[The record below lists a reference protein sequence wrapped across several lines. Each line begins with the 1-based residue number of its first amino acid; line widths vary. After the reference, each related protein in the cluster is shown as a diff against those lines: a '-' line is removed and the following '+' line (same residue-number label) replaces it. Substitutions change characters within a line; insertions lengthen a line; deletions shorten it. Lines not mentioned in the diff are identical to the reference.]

1 MIMEEVKITTNSI
14 LAQVAERLNELS
26 KESLEEKYLQIENKV
41 FEFANFMEAQIS
53 FMHTSGNSQISM
65 ETIIRKALAIEK
77 AIVLPV
83 FSDTK
88 NLFHLCKITDYD
100 RDLVLNKNDVMEPD
114 TEKCKKVALEEIDI
128 AFIPG
133 LAFDDKG
140 GRIGFG
146 NNYYTR
152 LITRL
157 PETCRKVSL
166 AFEEQIV
173 DQIQMDSR
181 KHTVDIIITD
191 KRVIYKI

>member
-1 MIMEEVKITTNSI
+1 MEEVKNTKTSI
-14 LAQVAERLNELS
+14 LAQVAERLDAVTKQEQ
-26 KESLEEKYLQIENKV
+26 EAKYYQIENKV
-41 FEFANFMEAQIS
+41 FEFANFMESQVS
-53 FMHTSGNSQISM
+53 FMHTAGSVEIPM
-65 ETIIRKALAIEK
+65 ERIIRKALHIEK
-77 AIVLPV
+77 TIVLPV
-83 FSDTK
+83 FTDAK
-88 NLFHLCKITDYD
+88 NAFHLCKITDYD
-100 RDLVLNKNDVMEPD
+100 KDLLPNASDVLEPD
-114 TEKCKKVALEEIDI
+114 IEKCKKVSLDEIDI

-146 NNYYTR
+146 NNYYTK

>member
-1 MIMEEVKITTNSI
+1 V
-14 LAQVAERLNELS
+14 
-26 KESLEEKYLQIENKV
+26 SLE
-41 FEFANFMEAQIS
+41 
-53 FMHTSGNSQISM
+53 
-65 ETIIRKALAIEK
+65 
-77 AIVLPV
+77 
-83 FSDTK
+83 D
-88 NLFHLCKITDYD
+88 
-100 RDLVLNKNDVMEPD
+100 
-114 TEKCKKVALEEIDI
+114 IDI

-166 AFEEQIV
+166 AFDEQVV

>member
-1 MIMEEVKITTNSI
+1 MEEVKNTKTGI
-14 LAQVAERLNELS
+14 LAQVAERLDIFTKQER
-26 KESLEEKYLQIENKV
+26 EAKYLLIENKV
-41 FEFANFMEAQIS
+41 FEFANFMEAQVS
-53 FMHTSGNSQISM
+53 FMHTVGNTQIPM
-65 ETIIRKALAIEK
+65 EEIIRKSLHIEK
-77 AIVLPV
+77 TIVLPV
-83 FSDTK
+83 FTDTK
-88 NLFHLCKITDYD
+88 NAFHLCKVTDYD
-100 RDLVLNKNDVMEPD
+100 RDLLLNAGDVLEPNP
-114 TEKCKKVALEEIDI
+114 EKCKKVSLDDIDI

-152 LITRL
+152 LITKL
-157 PETCRKVSL
+157 PETCRKISL

>member
-1 MIMEEVKITTNSI
+1 MMEEVKNTTSSI
-14 LAQVAERLNELS
+14 LAQVAEKLDEFTQQ
-26 KESLEEKYLQIENKV
+26 EIEAKYHQIQKKV

-53 FMHTSGNSQISM
+53 FMYTSANDQIDM
-65 ETIIRKALAIEK
+65 EPIIRKALEFEK
-77 AIVLPV
+77 TIVLPV
-83 FSDTK
+83 FTDTK
-88 NLFHLCKITDYD
+88 NMFNVCKISDYD
-100 RDLVLNKNDVMEPD
+100 KDLVLNKNDIREPD
-114 TEKCKKVALEEIDI
+114 TDKCKKVSLEDIDI

-152 LITRL
+152 LITKL

-166 AFEEQIV
+166 AFEEQVV

>member
-1 MIMEEVKITTNSI
+1 M
-14 LAQVAERLNELS
+14 
-26 KESLEEKYLQIENKV
+26 Y
-41 FEFANFMEAQIS
+41 
-53 FMHTSGNSQISM
+53 TSGNDQIPM
-65 ETIIRKALAIEK
+65 EPIIRKALQIEK

-83 FSDTK
+83 FTDTK
-88 NLFHLCKITDYD
+88 NVFNLCKISDYD
-100 RDLVLNKNDVMEPD
+100 KDLGLNKNDILEPD
-114 TEKCKKVALEEIDI
+114 TEKCKKVLLDDIDI

-140 GRIGFG
+140 GRIGLG

-173 DQIQMDSR
+173 EQIQMDSR

-191 KRVIYKI
+191 KRIIYKI

>member
-1 MIMEEVKITTNSI
+1 MEEVKNTTSSI
-14 LAQVAERLNELS
+14 LAQVAEKLDELPQV
-26 KESLEEKYLQIENKV
+26 EIEDKYNQIQTRV

-53 FMHTSGNSQISM
+53 FMFTSGNDQIPM
-65 ETIIRKALAIEK
+65 EPIIRKALYIEK
-77 AIVLPV
+77 TIVLPV
-83 FSDTK
+83 FTDMK
-88 NLFHLCKITDYD
+88 NAFNICKITDYD
-100 RDLVLNKNDVMEPD
+100 KDLVLNKNDVREPD
-114 TEKCKKVALEEIDI
+114 TDKCKKVSLDDIDI

-166 AFEEQIV
+166 AFDEQIV

-191 KRVIYKI
+191 KRIIYKI

>member
-1 MIMEEVKITTNSI
+1 MMEEVKNTTSSI
-14 LAQVAERLNELS
+14 LAQVAEKLDEFTQQ
-26 KESLEEKYLQIENKV
+26 EIEAKYHQIQKKV
-41 FEFANFMEAQIS
+41 FEFANFMESEIS
-53 FMHTSGNSQISM
+53 FMYTSANDQIDM
-65 ETIIRKALAIEK
+65 EPIIRKALEFEK
-77 AIVLPV
+77 TIVLPV
-83 FSDTK
+83 FTDTK
-88 NLFHLCKITDYD
+88 NMFNVCKISDYD
-100 RDLVLNKNDVMEPD
+100 KDLVLNKNDIREPD
-114 TEKCKKVALEEIDI
+114 TDKCKKVSLEDIDI

-152 LITRL
+152 LITKL

-166 AFEEQIV
+166 AFEEQVV

>member
-1 MIMEEVKITTNSI
+1 MEPII
-14 LAQVAERLNELS
+14 RRA
-26 KESLEEKYLQIENKV
+26 LQIEK
-41 FEFANFMEAQIS
+41 S
-53 FMHTSGNSQISM
+53 
-65 ETIIRKALAIEK
+65 
-77 AIVLPV
+77 IVLPV
-83 FSDTK
+83 FTDMK
-88 NLFHLCKITDYD
+88 NALNICKISDFD
-100 RDLVLNKNDVMEPD
+100 KDLILNKNDVLEPD
-114 TEKCKKVALEEIDI
+114 TDKCKKVSLEDIDI

-166 AFEEQIV
+166 AFDEQIV

>member
-1 MIMEEVKITTNSI
+1 MEEVKNTTSSI
-14 LAQVAERLNELS
+14 LTQVAEKLNELTQ
-26 KESLEEKYLQIENKV
+26 EEIEDKYHQIQTRV

-53 FMHTSGNSQISM
+53 FMYTSGNDQIPM
-65 ETIIRKALAIEK
+65 EPIIRRALQIEK
-77 AIVLPV
+77 SIVLPV
-83 FSDTK
+83 FTDMK
-88 NLFHLCKITDYD
+88 NALNICKISDFD
-100 RDLVLNKNDVMEPD
+100 KDLILNKNDVLEPD
-114 TEKCKKVALEEIDI
+114 TDKCKKVSLEDIDI

-166 AFEEQIV
+166 AFDEQIV

>member
-1 MIMEEVKITTNSI
+1 MEEVKNATNGI

-26 KESLEEKYLQIENKV
+26 KQALEDKYLQIETKV

-53 FMHTSGNSQISM
+53 FMHTSGNTQISM
-65 ETIIRKALAIEK
+65 EPIIRKALKIEK

-83 FSDTK
+83 FTEAK
-88 NLFHLCKITDYD
+88 NVFHLCKITDYD
-100 RDLVLNKNDVMEPD
+100 KDLVLNKNDVLEPD
-114 TEKCKKVALEEIDI
+114 TEKCKKVSLEDIDI

-173 DQIQMDSR
+173 DQIHMDSR
-181 KHTVDIIITD
+181 KQTVDIIITD

>member
-1 MIMEEVKITTNSI
+1 MEEVKNTKTSI
-14 LAQVAERLNELS
+14 LVQVAEKLDALS
-26 KESLEEKYLQIENKV
+26 KQAQEAKYYQIETKV
-41 FEFANFMEAQIS
+41 FEFANFMESQVS
-53 FMHTSGNSQISM
+53 FMHPPGSGEMPI
-65 ETIIRKALAIEK
+65 ERIIRKALHIEK
-77 AIVLPV
+77 TIVMPV
-83 FSDTK
+83 FTDAK
-88 NLFHLCKITDYD
+88 NAFHLCKIIDYD
-100 RDLVLNKNDVMEPD
+100 KDLLTNAGDVLEPD
-114 TEKCKKVALEEIDI
+114 PEKCKKISLDEIDI

-146 NNYYTR
+146 SNYYTK

-157 PETCRKVSL
+157 PETCRKISL

>member
-1 MIMEEVKITTNSI
+1 MEEVKNTSSNI
-14 LAQVAERLNELS
+14 LVQVAEKLDGFTKPEL
-26 KESLEEKYLQIENKV
+26 EAKYEQIQAKV
-41 FEFANFMEAQIS
+41 FEFANFREAQIS
-53 FMHTSGNSQISM
+53 FMYTSGNDQIPM
-65 ETIIRKALAIEK
+65 EPIIRKALQIEK

-83 FSDTK
+83 FTDTK
-88 NLFHLCKITDYD
+88 NVFNLCKISDYD
-100 RDLVLNKNDVMEPD
+100 KDLGLNKNDILEPD
-114 TEKCKKVALEEIDI
+114 TEKCKKVLLDDIDI

-140 GRIGFG
+140 GRIGLG

-173 DQIQMDSR
+173 EQIQMDSR

>member
-1 MIMEEVKITTNSI
+1 MEEVKNTTSSI
-14 LAQVAERLNELS
+14 LAQVAEKLDELTQ
-26 KESLEEKYLQIENKV
+26 EEIEAKYHQIQTRV

-53 FMHTSGNSQISM
+53 FMFTSGNDQIPM
-65 ETIIRKALAIEK
+65 EPIIRRALQIEK
-77 AIVLPV
+77 TIVLPV
-83 FSDTK
+83 FTDMK
-88 NLFHLCKITDYD
+88 NALNICKITNFDK
-100 RDLVLNKNDVMEPD
+100 DLVLNKNDIREPD
-114 TEKCKKVALEEIDI
+114 TDKCKKVSLEDIDI

-166 AFEEQIV
+166 AFDEQIV

>member
-1 MIMEEVKITTNSI
+1 MEEVKNTKTSI
-14 LAQVAERLNELS
+14 LSQVAEKLDALTKQERDV
-26 KESLEEKYLQIENKV
+26 KYYQIENKV
-41 FEFANFMEAQIS
+41 FEFANFMESQIS
-53 FMHTSGNSQISM
+53 FMHTSASGKIPM
-65 ETIIRKALAIEK
+65 ERIIRKALHIEK
-77 AIVLPV
+77 TIVLPV
-83 FSDTK
+83 FTDAK
-88 NLFHLCKITDYD
+88 NAFHLCKIINFDK
-100 RDLVLNKNDVMEPD
+100 DLLPNAGDVLEPD
-114 TEKCKKVALEEIDI
+114 PEKCKKISLDEIDI

-146 NNYYTR
+146 SNYYTK

>member
-1 MIMEEVKITTNSI
+1 MEEVKNTTSSI
-14 LAQVAERLNELS
+14 LAQVAEKLDELS
-26 KESLEEKYLQIENKV
+26 QEEIEAKYHQIQARV

-53 FMHTSGNSQISM
+53 FMFTSGNDQIPM
-65 ETIIRKALAIEK
+65 EPIIRRALQIEK
-77 AIVLPV
+77 TIVLPV
-83 FSDTK
+83 FTDMK
-88 NLFHLCKITDYD
+88 NALNICKITDFD
-100 RDLVLNKNDVMEPD
+100 KDLVLNKNDIREPD
-114 TEKCKKVALEEIDI
+114 TDKCKKVSLEDIDI

-166 AFEEQIV
+166 AFDEQIV